1 MAAIFRE
8 VELVWRGDTYTV
20 TPTYRLIQQV
30 EQRVSIAGL
39 AARIQA
45 GEPPLTQI
53 AFVLC
58 SLLSAAGAEVEES
71 EVYAELH
78 TAQDAKAVQQMV
90 RVVLTAFT
98 PELPAGNAPASRPG
112 RPNRSKTSRGRSTT
126 KSRSVTSE

>member
-8 VELVWRGDTYTV
+8 VTLAWQGETYTV

-45 GEPPLTQI
+45 GDPPLTQI
-53 AFVLC
+53 AFVLAT
-58 SLLSAAGAEVEES
+58 LLAAAGAEVEEVD
-71 EVYAELH
+71 VYTELH
-78 TAQDAKAVQQMV
+78 HAGDAKAVQQMV

-98 PELPAGNAPASRPG
+98 PEPPAGNPPASRRG
-112 RPNRSKTSRGRSTT
+112 RPSRSKTSRGPSTT
-126 KSRSVTSE
+126 KSRSATSA